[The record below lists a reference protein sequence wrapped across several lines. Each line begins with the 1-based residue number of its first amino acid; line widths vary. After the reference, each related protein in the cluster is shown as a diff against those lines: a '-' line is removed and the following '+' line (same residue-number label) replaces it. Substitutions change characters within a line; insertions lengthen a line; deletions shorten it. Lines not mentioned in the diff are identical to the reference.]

1 MYVLNR
7 LKRIQLCNLR
17 LVEQEMMLL
26 NLEDQL
32 HVLVCLLLGRTRVQV
47 MQLSRAL
54 KFSFISPHR
63 VLFELQGETYG
74 ARVNE

>member
-1 MYVLNR
+1 
-7 LKRIQLCNLR
+7 
-17 LVEQEMMLL
+17 
-26 NLEDQL
+26 
-32 HVLVCLLLGRTRVQV
+32 V